1 MRKIKAC
8 NEEVSAGNV
17 KVVWCEKRWF
27 LYHYNLN
34 TFTSLE
40 FSNFTIVD
48 QIYVEDPERTSSNIV
63 NDISNSKSKT

>member
-1 MRKIKAC
+1 MKKYQQVMSRLYGVK
-8 NEEVSAGNV
+8 NV
-17 KVVWCEKRWF
+17 DF